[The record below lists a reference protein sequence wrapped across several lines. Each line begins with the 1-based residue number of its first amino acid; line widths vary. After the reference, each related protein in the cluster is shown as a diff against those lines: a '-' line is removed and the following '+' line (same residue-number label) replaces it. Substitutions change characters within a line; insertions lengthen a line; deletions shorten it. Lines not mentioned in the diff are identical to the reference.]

1 MKSFLHFLIGATSAS
16 TISVLTWLI
25 SSFAFGQ
32 TFFISSLYAVGGW
45 FVVFSGTLWI
55 GHYLYLRKNQLSM
68 REYMYIKKNLH
79 EAKSKIDRLRKAL
92 FAVKNLHTIKQNFE
106 ILRLVKRIYAITK
119 KEPKR
124 FYQAEKFYYEN
135 LDSIVELTE
144 KYALLSTQPKKNAE
158 MELSLSETRWTIA
171 QLAETLEK
179 DLYGL
184 LEKDIDHLQFELD
197 VAKHSLSKK

>member
-1 MKSFLHFLIGATSAS
+1 MRSFLHVLTGAASAS
-16 TISVLTWLI
+16 TIAVITGLI
-25 SSFAFGQ
+25 SYFAFGQ
-32 TFFISSLYAVGGW
+32 TFLISSLYAVGGW

-68 REYMYIKKNLH
+68 REYIYIKKNLH
-79 EAKSKIDRLRKAL
+79 EAKLKIARLRKAL

-106 ILRLVKRIYAITK
+106 IFRIVKRIYVITK

-124 FYQAEKFYYEN
+124 FYQAEKFYFEN
-135 LDSIVELTE
+135 LESIVELTE
-144 KYALLSTQPKKNAE
+144 KYALLATQPKKNAE
-158 MELSLSETRWTIA
+158 IQMSLSDTRWTIA
-171 QLAETLEK
+171 QLAESLEK
-179 DLYGL
+179 DLYDL